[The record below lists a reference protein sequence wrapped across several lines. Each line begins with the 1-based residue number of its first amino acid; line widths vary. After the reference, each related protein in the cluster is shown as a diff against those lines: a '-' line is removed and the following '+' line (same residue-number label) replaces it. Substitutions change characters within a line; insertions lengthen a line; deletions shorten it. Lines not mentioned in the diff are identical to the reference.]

1 MPSTLFPW
9 AHRST
14 LIQYQQAGIFRA
26 TLEGRHIFSNDFLL
40 RLGFFPQ
47 IKKGFFYFIFCYFS
61 RNLLFQQKLAI
72 SSKLLPDHQYLIW
85 DFFPPL
91 SISTA
96 FSVILFIL
104 HLFLYILGNFLKFSL
119 HVTDLILCR
128 FSKAVKITFINF
140 LKI

>member
-1 MPSTLFPW
+1 MTSTIFPW
-9 AHRST
+9 AHRPT

-26 TLEGRHIFSNDFLL
+26 ILGGRHIFSDDFLL
-40 RLGFFPQ
+40 MLGFFPQ
-47 IKKGFFYFIFCYFS
+47 IKKGFFYFIFCHLS
-61 RNLLFQQKLAI
+61 IA
-72 SSKLLPDHQYLIW
+72 SKLLHDHQNLIW

-119 HVTDLILCR
+119 HITDLILCR

-140 LKI
+140 LKIEIL